1 MLVSRILLVDP
12 LDITVLAINAEE
24 NAACDWSVFLQA
36 GVGFTLFGLIILDE
50 HENKLLQLSMA
61 LKFILFIITRI
72 TYIDLFHKV
81 L

>member
-12 LDITVLAINAEE
+12 LDITVLTRNAEE

-50 HENKLLQLSMA
+50 HENKLL
-61 LKFILFIITRI
+61 
-72 TYIDLFHKV
+72 
-81 L
+81 